1 MSEETSADE
10 DTSSPDSVPNYRPKR
25 DRRGPPC
32 DGKFVI
38 RVDLDSGRHYIC
50 CSRWNPKD
58 PSTASHYILRNLHGF
73 DLEYLQALFASK
85 TEDIKKREE
94 EAKKYG
100 YGLLAPCQYVGEHRQ
115 TREFCIYWHRDASGN
130 LRQGELSA
138 AINCSCAFTSYV
150 PYDLQSH
157 PKTALITSGPHTHP
171 PPR

>member
-1 MSEETSADE
+1 MVRGLDYRVYAVAKMTTS
-10 DTSSPDSVPNYRPKR
+10 
-25 DRRGPPC
+25 
-32 DGKFVI
+32 
-38 RVDLDSGRHYIC
+38 

-115 TREFCIYWHRDASGN
+115 TREFCSKYTS
-130 LRQGELSA
+130 LS
-138 AINCSCAFTSYV
+138 
-150 PYDLQSH
+150 PL
-157 PKTALITSGPHTHP
+157 
-171 PPR
+171 